1 VARYGPI
8 EEFPAAV
15 LDDERRQRALL
26 FKKLATLRI
35 DAPLFANV
43 AELKWQGPKDSFE
56 QFASRALD
64 ERVLTRARKAADR

>member
-8 EEFPAAV
+8 EDFPPAV

-43 AELKWQGPKDSFE
+43 DELKWEGPKASFE
-56 QFASRALD
+56 QFASRASD
-64 ERVLTRARKAADR
+64 TRVLTRARKAADR